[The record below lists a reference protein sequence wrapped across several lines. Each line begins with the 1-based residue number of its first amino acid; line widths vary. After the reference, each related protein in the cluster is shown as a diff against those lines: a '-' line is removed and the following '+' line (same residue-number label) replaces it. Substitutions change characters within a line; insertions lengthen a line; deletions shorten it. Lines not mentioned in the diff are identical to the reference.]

1 VGERELKQGA
11 VVLRN
16 LTKREQ
22 TIVEISKLAKTI
34 MGE

>member
-16 LTKREQ
+16 LAKREQ
-22 TIVEISKLAKTI
+22 AIIEISKLAKKI
-34 MGE
+34 MG